1 MKFVEKYWIYLG
13 LIGVIIFLIISAQI
27 STNQIND
34 LKARNNILSVLQDS
48 LHIYKNKLNQLT
60 YEKQAFNVKLKELQD
75 SYGKLDGN
83 NKELLN
89 TINKLEK
96 KSKIITATIVR
107 QEAVIDSLL
116 NITPIVDKEK
126 GTLLFSDSTKYLQY
140 NFLINTKQE
149 SLLIQKLR
157 IPNNLYISHKFT
169 KEGIN
174 VSVTNSNDKY
184 YKVNDINSYVIPLD
198 KKKNNFKKYFTIGA
212 ISFVGGAGIASFILL
227 K

>member
-1 MKFVEKYWIYLG
+1 MKIIKKYWGYLI
-13 LIGVIIFLIISAQI
+13 LIVIVIFLGISGQLK
-27 STNQIND
+27 TNKIND
-34 LKARNNILSVLQDS
+34 LKVENNILSVLQDS

-60 YEKQAFNVKLKELQD
+60 YEKQAFNVTLKKLQN
-75 SYGKLDGN
+75 SYERLDGN
-83 NKELLN
+83 NKELVN

-96 KSKIITATIVR
+96 KNKIITATIIR
-107 QEAVIDSLL
+107 QEAIIDSLL
-116 NITPIVDKEK
+116 NTTPIVDKEK
-126 GTLLFSDSTKYLQY
+126 GTLLFKDSTKYLQY

-149 SLLIQKLR
+149 SLLIQRLR

-198 KKKNNFKKYFTIGA
+198 KKKNNFKKNFTIGA
-212 ISFVGGAGIASFILL
+212 ISFVGGVGVASFILL